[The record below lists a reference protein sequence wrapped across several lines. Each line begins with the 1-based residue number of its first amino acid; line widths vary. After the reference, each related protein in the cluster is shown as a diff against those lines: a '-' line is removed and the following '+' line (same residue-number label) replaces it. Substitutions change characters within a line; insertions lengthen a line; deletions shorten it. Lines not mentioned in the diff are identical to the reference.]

1 MASIIPGYEYDIF
14 ISYRQKDNKYDGW
27 VTEFVDNLK
36 RELDA
41 TFKEDVS
48 IYFDENPSDGLLEI
62 HNVDKSLEAKLKSL
76 IFIPVISQ
84 TYCDPKSFAWQNEF
98 VAFNRLAA
106 GDQLGRDIKLA
117 SGNVCSRIIPVRI
130 HDLDPSDTELIEK
143 ETASRLRS
151 IDFIYSASGVNRPL
165 TPSDNPDKN
174 LHKTFYRDQIN
185 KVANT
190 VKEIIYSLHPD
201 EKKRAT
207 RTYQTRE
214 QADHAEVHKRFVG
227 QVPVRDRAVW
237 TRFLILPLLTAA
249 VLAILLF
256 IYPGW
261 LNKSKTETAGGG
273 KAGKAIAILPVTNLT
288 GNPELAWIPM
298 TIHDDIIGPLNTIGG
313 LIVRP
318 KQSTMQFSNSE
329 ESVRQIARKLSVSH
343 IVESSVK
350 GTEDNLRVEIR
361 LVEAFPEERY
371 VWSSS
376 FNLPWKE
383 LASIYPEILNHILD
397 GIKVKPSAQEEAFIS
412 GKKIV
417 DPELIKACAR
427 GEYYMSQ
434 LTPEGFEMGIRYLND
449 AIALDPANPLPYLK
463 LAIGYTEGGHAAG
476 LGAEAANR
484 AKAYAMKALELDST
498 LADAHVVLATRYL
511 YTEWDFARAG
521 YHLERAMELNH
532 NSSTAYTHYGWFLT
546 LSGNLDGATKAMR
559 KAIEIDPTDPLM
571 QGYLAWLYLWMG
583 HYQEAIPEAD
593 KTLQIDPNYTM
604 AYYVKG
610 SAYAELGRFIEA
622 IETHNKGM
630 EIDSSFVVGL
640 GVTYARAGQ
649 KEKALQVASGME
661 KNLHSWNVWGLAEV
675 YAALGDKGKAIYY
688 LEEAYRMRQD
698 FIPWIRYD
706 YNLRLLRD
714 DPRFKDIVSRL
725 NLPEGYHEQ

>member
-27 VTEFVDNLK
+27 VNEFVDNLK

-41 TFKEDVS
+41 TFKEDVT

-62 HNVDKSLEAKLKSL
+62 HNVDKSLEVKLKSL

-98 VAFNRLAA
+98 VAFNRMAA
-106 GDQLGRDIKLA
+106 EDQIGRDIKLS

-130 HDLDPSDTELIEK
+130 HDLDPSDIELFER
-143 ETASRLRS
+143 ETGGRLRS
-151 IDFIYSASGVNRPL
+151 IEFIYSASGVNRPL

-174 LHKTFYRDQIN
+174 LNRTFYRDQIN

-207 RTYQTRE
+207 RSYQTGE
-214 QADHAEVHKRFVG
+214 QADHSRVRKPFVPGGPARKKRKWS
-227 QVPVRDRAVW
+227 PAI
-237 TRFLILPLLTAA
+237 ILPLLAA
-249 VLAILLF
+249 ALLLILLF

-261 LNKSKTETAGGG
+261 LSKSKTATPGGG
-273 KAGKAIAILPVTNLT
+273 TARIAIAIMPVTNLT
-288 GNPELAWIPM
+288 GNPDLAWIPM
-298 TIHDDIIGPLNTIGG
+298 TIHDDIIGPLNTING

-318 KQSTMQFSNSE
+318 KQSTMQFGNSE
-329 ESVRQIARKLSVSH
+329 ESVRQIARKLSVNH

-383 LASIYPEILNHILD
+383 LAGMYPEILNHILD
-397 GIKVKPSAQEEAFIS
+397 GIEVKPSAQEEAFIS

-434 LTPEGFEMGIRYLND
+434 LTPEGFEMGIKYLND
-449 AIALDPANPLPYLK
+449 AIAIDPANPLPYLK

-476 LGAEAANR
+476 MGGEAANR

-511 YTEWDFARAG
+511 YTEWDFAGAG
-521 YHLERAMELNH
+521 YHLKRAMELNH

-571 QGYLAWLYLWMG
+571 QGYLGWLYLWMG
-583 HYQEAIPEAD
+583 HNEEAIPEAD
-593 KTLQIDPNYTM
+593 KTLQIDPSYTM

-610 SAYAELGRFIEA
+610 SALAEIGKYTEA
-622 IETHNKGM
+622 IETHNKGLA
-630 EIDSSFVVGL
+630 IDSSFVVGL
-640 GVTYARAGQ
+640 GVTFARAGQ
-649 KEKALQVASGME
+649 KEKALEVASGME
-661 KNLHSWNVWGLAEV
+661 KNLHSWNVWGLAEI
-675 YAALGDKGKAIYY
+675 YAALGDKDRAIYF

-706 YNLRLLRD
+706 NNLAILRD

-725 NLPEGYHEQ
+725 NLPE

>member
-27 VTEFVDNLK
+27 VTEFVENLK

-98 VAFNRLAA
+98 VAFNSLAA

-130 HDLDPSDTELIEK
+130 HDLDPSDIELFEK
-143 ETASRLRS
+143 ETGGRLRS
-151 IDFIYSASGVNRPL
+151 IEFIYSASGVNRPL

-174 LHKTFYRDQIN
+174 LNRTFYRDQIN

-201 EKKRAT
+201 ESKRAT

-214 QADHAEVHKRFVG
+214 QADHTRVRKPFVPG
-227 QVPVRDRAVW
+227 KPTRNNRKWSPAV
-237 TRFLILPLLTAA
+237 ILPLLA
-249 VLAILLF
+249 VALLLILLF

-261 LNKSKTETAGGG
+261 LSKSKTATAGGG
-273 KAGKAIAILPVTNLT
+273 TARIAIAILPVTNLT
-288 GNPELAWIPM
+288 GNPDLAWIPM
-298 TIHDDIIGPLNTIGG
+298 SIHDDIIGPLNTISG

-318 KQSTMQFSNSE
+318 KQSTMQFGNSE
-329 ESVRQIARKLSVSH
+329 ESVRQIARKLSVNH

-383 LASIYPEILNHILD
+383 LAGMYPEILNHILD
-397 GIKVKPSAQEEAFIS
+397 GVDVKPSANEEAVIS

-434 LTPEGFEMGIRYLND
+434 MTPEGFEMGIKYLND
-449 AIALDPANPLPYLK
+449 AIAIDPANPLPYLK

-476 LGAEAANR
+476 MGGESANR
-484 AKAYAMKALELDST
+484 AKAYALKALELDST

-511 YTEWDFARAG
+511 YTEWDFAKAE
-521 YHLERAMELNH
+521 YHLKRAMELNP

-546 LSGNLDGATKAMR
+546 LSGNVDGATEAMR
-559 KAIEIDPTDPLM
+559 NAIEIDPTDPLM

-583 HYQEAIPEAD
+583 HNEEAIAEAD

-610 SAYAELGRFIEA
+610 SAFAEMGKYTEA
-622 IETHNKGM
+622 IETHNKGLA
-630 EIDSSFVVGL
+630 IDSSFVAGI
-640 GVTYARAGQ
+640 GVTYAKAGQ
-649 KEKALQVASGME
+649 KEKALEVASGME
-661 KNLHSWNVWGLAEV
+661 KHLHSWNAWGLGDI
-675 YAALGDKGKAIYY
+675 YAALGDKDKAIYY

-698 FIPWIRYD
+698 FMPWIKSAN
-706 YNLRLLRD
+706 NLAILRD
-714 DPRFKDIVSRL
+714 DPRFKDIVNRL
-725 NLPEGYHEQ
+725 NLPE